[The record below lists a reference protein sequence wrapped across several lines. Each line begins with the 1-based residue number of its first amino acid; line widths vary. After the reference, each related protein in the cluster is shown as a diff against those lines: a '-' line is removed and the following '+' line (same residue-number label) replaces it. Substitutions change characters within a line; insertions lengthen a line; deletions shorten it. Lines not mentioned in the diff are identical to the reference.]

1 MKALPVKGASARE
14 WASRIVDAWR
24 KSVESIIETG
34 SLLNEAKDAL
44 PHGEWLSMVADLL
57 PFGPRKAQML
67 MAIARDER
75 LAKTQT
81 ISLLPPSWPVL
92 YELTK
97 LDDQKFAAMLR
108 EGSIKPD
115 MTKIVVDSEAW
126 LATHRKFAR
135 IKNLPKKAKKAPPK
149 GLPKPEAKPA
159 APSRPQPIGAE
170 TAQDLLRFL
179 DRLVERLRAMPSNIA
194 VAPRFAL
201 LSEDRRKMAEL
212 ATEAIN
218 VLSRIYDGASRDGGG
233 L

>member
-159 APSRPQPIGAE
+159 APSRPQPH
-170 TAQDLLRFL
+170 
-179 DRLVERLRAMPSNIA
+179 
-194 VAPRFAL
+194 
-201 LSEDRRKMAEL
+201 RR
-212 ATEAIN
+212 
-218 VLSRIYDGASRDGGG
+218 
-233 L
+233 